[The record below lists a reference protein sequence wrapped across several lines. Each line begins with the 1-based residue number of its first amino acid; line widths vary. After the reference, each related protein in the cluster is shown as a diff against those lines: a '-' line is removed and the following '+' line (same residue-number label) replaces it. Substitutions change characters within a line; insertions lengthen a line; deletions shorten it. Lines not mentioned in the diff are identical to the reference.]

1 MKKKTFRKA
10 KAISLVMGFLYGGG
24 LIWFGEYY
32 LSQPFYFIFLTI
44 STVLALLITP
54 LISDVMLKLIIIRI
68 LGALLGIIAI
78 LNNIYTM
85 VVDLTLP
92 NFPDIPAVIMRIA
105 VLVVLIIM
113 LRRVINTQL
122 EE

>member
-10 KAISLVMGFLYGGG
+10 KAISLLLGFLYSGG

-113 LRRVINTQL
+113 LRRVINPQL

>member
-10 KAISLVMGFLYGGG
+10 KAISLLMGFLYIGG

-113 LRRVINTQL
+113 LRRVINPQL